1 MILKKNVNNYL
12 FIYLISHL
20 LIWTLIP
27 SVVNT
32 NLPLDTIEALAWGS
46 DLKWGFEKH
55 PPMSGLMVE
64 IIFQLFGSNDWA
76 FYLLSQIFLIFTFF
90 IVWKFS
96 NEIFKDETL
105 SLISVLM
112 LSGFFFYNYTTPE
125 FNVNICQLPF
135 WALTV
140 LYGWRSFNVKNKIS
154 NWLFFGLFASF
165 GFLSKYLFIFLLIGI
180 KIFYLYFLMKKKK
193 INLYYSIPGL
203 IFLAVI
209 SPHLIWLS
217 QNEYVTILYGLS
229 RSNIETGNF
238 LNHLINPLIFLIK
251 QSIILV
257 PIVLMTYVLLKKI
270 KINIKSNNTLIY
282 LVCINIL
289 PFILM
294 LLYSLLTGAKIRTMW
309 MTPFYI
315 FFPTMLLFIFKKF
328 ILFKNLKKFFL
339 IFFIIFLISP
349 MTYFAV
355 SVLDKNKRT
364 DYPGR
369 EIADLVQ
376 RKWDK
381 NFSNEITIVVGD
393 EWAAGNLSY
402 HLVSRPKWLRSL
414 KTMSKE
420 LDENQGVI
428 YAGNPDI
435 LKKICPGEF
444 GTIRPTGYCMI
455 GRR

>member
-1 MILKKNVNNYL
+1 MIIKKNVNKYL
-12 FIYLISHL
+12 FIYLTGHL

-27 SVVNT
+27 TVVNT

-64 IIFQLFGSNDWA
+64 IIFQLFGNNDWA
-76 FYLLSQIFLIFTFF
+76 FYLLSQIFLTFTFL

-96 NEIFKDETL
+96 NEIFRDKTL

-140 LYGWRSFNVKNKIS
+140 LYGWRSFNVKDKIS

-180 KIFYLYFLMKKKK
+180 KIFYLYFLIKKKK
-193 INLYYSIPGL
+193 INFYYFIPGL

-217 QNEYVTILYGLS
+217 QNDYVTILYGLS

-238 LNHLINPLIFLIK
+238 INHLINPLIFLIK
-251 QSIILV
+251 QIIILV
-257 PIVLMTYVLLKKI
+257 PIMLMTYVLLKKI
-270 KINIKSNNTLIY
+270 KIDINSNNTLIY

-328 ILFKNLKKFFL
+328 IFFKNLKKFFL
-339 IFFIIFLISP
+339 IFFIFFLISP
-349 MTYFAV
+349 LTYLAV
-355 SVLDKNKRT
+355 SILDKNKRT

-414 KTMSKE
+414 KTISKD

>member
-64 IIFQLFGSNDWA
+64 IIFQLFGNNDWA
-76 FYLLSQIFLIFTFF
+76 FYLLSQIFLTFTFF
-90 IVWKFS
+90 IVWNFS
-96 NEIFKDETL
+96 NEIFKDKIL

-140 LYGWRSFNVKNKIS
+140 LYGWRSFNAKDKIS

-193 INLYYSIPGL
+193 INLYYFIPGL
-203 IFLAVI
+203 IFLVVI

-229 RSNIETGNF
+229 RSNIETDNF
-238 LNHLINPLIFLIK
+238 LNHLINPLIFLLK
-251 QSIILV
+251 QTIILV

-328 ILFKNLKKFFL
+328 ILIKNLKKFFL
-339 IFFIIFLISP
+339 IFLIFFLISP

>member
-12 FIYLISHL
+12 LIYLISHL

-64 IIFQLFGSNDWA
+64 IIFQLFGNNDWA
-76 FYLLSQIFLIFTFF
+76 YYLLSQIFLTFTFF

-96 NEIFKDETL
+96 NEIFKDKTL
-105 SLISVLM
+105 SFISVLM

-140 LYGWRSFNVKNKIS
+140 LYGWGSFNVKDKIS

-180 KIFYLYFLMKKKK
+180 KIFYSYFLIKKKK
-193 INLYYSIPGL
+193 INIYYFIPGL

-217 QNEYVTILYGLS
+217 QNDYVTILYGLS

-238 LNHLINPLIFLIK
+238 INHLINPLIFLIK
-251 QSIILV
+251 QIIILV
-257 PIVLMTYVLLKKI
+257 PIMLMTYVLLKKI
-270 KINIKSNNTLIY
+270 KIDINSNNTLIY

-294 LLYSLLTGAKIRTMW
+294 LSYSLLTGAKIRTMW

-328 ILFKNLKKFFL
+328 IFFKNLKKFFL
-339 IFFIIFLISP
+339 IFFIFFLISP
-349 MTYFAV
+349 LTYLAV
-355 SVLDKNKRT
+355 SILDKNKRT

-414 KTMSKE
+414 KTISKD

>member
-12 FIYLISHL
+12 LIYLISHL

-64 IIFQLFGSNDWA
+64 IIFQLFGNNDWA
-76 FYLLSQIFLIFTFF
+76 FYLLSQIFLTFTFF

-96 NEIFKDETL
+96 NEIFKDKTL

-140 LYGWRSFNVKNKIS
+140 LYGWRSFNVKDKIS
-154 NWLFFGLFASF
+154 NWLLFGLFASF

-180 KIFYLYFLMKKKK
+180 KIFYSYFLIKKKK
-193 INLYYSIPGL
+193 INIYYFIPGL

-217 QNEYVTILYGLS
+217 QNDYVTILYGLS

-238 LNHLINPLIFLIK
+238 INHLINPLIFLTK
-251 QSIILV
+251 QIIILV
-257 PIVLMTYVLLKKI
+257 PIMLMTYVLLKKI
-270 KINIKSNNTLIY
+270 KIDINSNNTLIY
-282 LVCINIL
+282 IVCINIL

-328 ILFKNLKKFFL
+328 IFFKSLKKFFL
-339 IFFIIFLISP
+339 IFFIFFLISP
-349 MTYFAV
+349 LTYLAV
-355 SVLDKNKRT
+355 SILDKNKRT

-428 YAGNPDI
+428 YAGNPEI

>member
-1 MILKKNVNNYL
+1 MIIKKNVNKYL
-12 FIYLISHL
+12 FIYLTGHL

-27 SVVNT
+27 TVVNT

-64 IIFQLFGSNDWA
+64 IIFQLFGNNDWA
-76 FYLLSQIFLIFTFF
+76 FYLLSQIFLIFTFL

-96 NEIFKDETL
+96 NEIFRDKTL

-140 LYGWRSFNVKNKIS
+140 LYGWRSFNVKDKIS
-154 NWLFFGLFASF
+154 NWIFFGLFASF

-180 KIFYLYFLMKKKK
+180 KIFYLYFLIKKKK
-193 INLYYSIPGL
+193 INFYYFIPGL

-217 QNEYVTILYGLS
+217 QNEYVTISYGLS

-238 LNHLINPLIFLIK
+238 INHLINPLIFLIK
-251 QSIILV
+251 QIIILV
-257 PIVLMTYVLLKKI
+257 PIVLMTYVLLKEI
-270 KINIKSNNTLIY
+270 KINIKNNNTLIY

-294 LLYSLLTGAKIRTMW
+294 LVYSLLTGAKIRTMW

-328 ILFKNLKKFFL
+328 ILFKNLKKFFS
-339 IFFIIFLISP
+339 IFFIFFLVSP

-428 YAGNPDI
+428 YAGNPEI

>member
-12 FIYLISHL
+12 LIYLISHL

-64 IIFQLFGSNDWA
+64 IIFQLFGNNDWA
-76 FYLLSQIFLIFTFF
+76 YYLLSQIFLTFTFF

-96 NEIFKDETL
+96 NEIFKDKTL

-140 LYGWRSFNVKNKIS
+140 LYGWRSFNVKDKIS

-180 KIFYLYFLMKKKK
+180 KIFYSYFLIKKKK
-193 INLYYSIPGL
+193 INIYYFIPGL

-217 QNEYVTILYGLS
+217 QNDYVTILYGLS

-238 LNHLINPLIFLIK
+238 INHLINPLIFLIK
-251 QSIILV
+251 QIIILV
-257 PIVLMTYVLLKKI
+257 PIMLMTYVLLKKI
-270 KINIKSNNTLIY
+270 KIDINSNNTLIY

-328 ILFKNLKKFFL
+328 IFFKNLKKFFL
-339 IFFIIFLISP
+339 IFFIFFLISP
-349 MTYFAV
+349 LTYLAV
-355 SVLDKNKRT
+355 SILDKNKRT

-414 KTMSKE
+414 KTISKD

>member
-12 FIYLISHL
+12 LIYLISHL

-64 IIFQLFGSNDWA
+64 IIFQLFGNNDWA
-76 FYLLSQIFLIFTFF
+76 YYLLSQIFLTFTFF

-96 NEIFKDETL
+96 NEIFKDKTL

-140 LYGWRSFNVKNKIS
+140 LYGWRSFNVKDKIS
-154 NWLFFGLFASF
+154 NWLLFGLFASF

-180 KIFYLYFLMKKKK
+180 KIFYSYFLIKKKK
-193 INLYYSIPGL
+193 INIYYFIPGL

-217 QNEYVTILYGLS
+217 QNDYVTILYGLS

-238 LNHLINPLIFLIK
+238 INHLINPLIFLTK
-251 QSIILV
+251 QIIILV
-257 PIVLMTYVLLKKI
+257 PIMLMTYVLLKKI
-270 KINIKSNNTLIY
+270 KIDINSNNTLIY

-328 ILFKNLKKFFL
+328 IFFKNLKKFFL
-339 IFFIIFLISP
+339 IFFIFFLISP
-349 MTYFAV
+349 LTYLAV
-355 SVLDKNKRT
+355 SILDKNKRT

-414 KTMSKE
+414 KTISKD